1 MIHLRP
7 YQNDLKTGLY
17 ESWRTGNNN
26 VVLVSPTGSGKT
38 VVMSSIAQDQTTP
51 GVAIAHRTE
60 LVGQISL
67 AMARMGIEH
76 NIIASSTTVKFCIHQ
91 HVTELGR
98 KFYNPNALVTVG
110 SVDTIKARAKKLHQW
125 AQQQTWWMVDECFV
139 AGTLV
144 NGRRIENLSAGDT
157 VDAFDEHTGEVS
169 PKAVLR
175 TFRNPMPESM
185 LRVAAGHHVLYVT
198 HGHPFWTKR
207 GWVIARNLT
216 NDDEIYA
223 DPLYAMR
230 DYCHRNHGKQALQLA
245 QNGQDIL
252 QQIVRLQTSGCK
264 PKAAQNHAHTDEL
277 SRVWDA
283 CFKKSKPDVVLPK
296 EWQGVLFDIMRSGV
310 SAGDFVKDNGE
321 HKQEICIGP
330 NENAE
335 PYGVR
340 KSTCESFGH
349 VACNKPQTQTARRKW
364 ETGDQSRVSPAS
376 ASHAARFRNADGR
389 CDRMGSRPWAD
400 TLQDR
405 LRTSHPSDSDRS
417 GRPESCSVGSP
428 TVGRTQGR
436 VFAWQRIQSVSVLQR
451 DDPELPGDGYVYN
464 IEVADRNTYVANG
477 VVVHNCHHL
486 LQKNKWGGAVEM
498 FPRARGVGV
507 TATPI
512 RADRKSLHADQ
523 GGVFHDMIIGPS
535 MRDLIKQGSLCDYR
549 IFAPPQSIT
558 MSDDDIGS
566 SGDYKATVLRAKAH
580 KSRVVGDVVQHYLKL
595 ASGLRGI
602 TFTVDV
608 DQAIELAAA
617 FNEAGVPAIA
627 VSAKTSDTVRAE
639 AIRKFRDGKVLQLV
653 NVDLFGEGFDVPAVE
668 VVSMARPTMSYGLY
682 VQQFGRALRTAPGKK
697 HGIIIDHVGNVKMHG
712 LPDAPRQWSL
722 RNEERG
728 KRAVA
733 GEKVTPVTSCT
744 ECFSAYEAVSPICP
758 FCGHRPEPESRSRP
772 EHVDGDLIE
781 LDAETLARMRGE
793 LDEIDA
799 KLQNPLV
806 PLGAAPYVAAG
817 IRNKARERVEA
828 QQRLRDNIA
837 LWAGVRRDAGDDN
850 HAIYRRFFHRFGI
863 DVMTAQK
870 LKRKEADA
878 LSERIER
885 EW

>member
-1 MIHLRP
+1 MKLRP
-7 YQNDLKTGLY
+7 YQYDLKTGLY
-17 ESWRTGNNN
+17 ESWRDGNNN

-76 NIIASSTTVKFCIHQ
+76 NIIASSTTVKFCIYQ

-125 AQQQTWWMVDECFV
+125 AQQQTWWMVDE
-139 AGTLV
+139 
-144 NGRRIENLSAGDT
+144 
-157 VDAFDEHTGEVS
+157 
-169 PKAVLR
+169 
-175 TFRNPMPESM
+175 
-185 LRVAAGHHVLYVT
+185 
-198 HGHPFWTKR
+198 
-207 GWVIARNLT
+207 
-216 NDDEIYA
+216 
-223 DPLYAMR
+223 
-230 DYCHRNHGKQALQLA
+230 
-245 QNGQDIL
+245 
-252 QQIVRLQTSGCK
+252 
-264 PKAAQNHAHTDEL
+264 
-277 SRVWDA
+277 
-283 CFKKSKPDVVLPK
+283 
-296 EWQGVLFDIMRSGV
+296 
-310 SAGDFVKDNGE
+310 
-321 HKQEICIGP
+321 
-330 NENAE
+330 
-335 PYGVR
+335 
-340 KSTCESFGH
+340 
-349 VACNKPQTQTARRKW
+349 
-364 ETGDQSRVSPAS
+364 
-376 ASHAARFRNADGR
+376 
-389 CDRMGSRPWAD
+389 
-400 TLQDR
+400 
-405 LRTSHPSDSDRS
+405 
-417 GRPESCSVGSP
+417 
-428 TVGRTQGR
+428 
-436 VFAWQRIQSVSVLQR
+436 
-451 DDPELPGDGYVYN
+451 
-464 IEVADRNTYVANG
+464 
-477 VVVHNCHHL
+477 CHHL

-523 GGVFHDMIIGPS
+523 GGVFHDMIVGPS
-535 MRDLIKQGSLCDYR
+535 MRDLINQGSLCDYR

-608 DQAIELAAA
+608 DQAVELAAA
-617 FNEAGVPAIA
+617 FNDAGVPAIA

-682 VQQFGRALRTAPGKK
+682 VQQFGRALRTASGKE

-728 KRAVA
+728 KRTAA
-733 GEKVTPVTSCT
+733 GERVTPVTSCT
-744 ECFSAYEAVSPICP
+744 ECFSAYEAVSPTCP

-781 LDAETLARMRGE
+781 LDAKTLARMRGE

-806 PLGAAPYVAAG
+806 PHGAAPYVAAG
-817 IRNKARERVEA
+817 IRNKARDRAEA
-828 QQRLRDNIA
+828 QRRLRDNIA
-837 LWAGVRRDAGDDN
+837 LWAGVRRDAGDDD

-863 DVMTAQK
+863 DVMTAQT

-878 LSERIER
+878 LSERIEG
-885 EW
+885 EWK